1 MLLRVVA
8 SEFTPHSKRLVKSPA
23 NYNNQHLA
31 CMNCFTQVL
40 CVRTADGIWHFAP
53 FLLWATITKTTT
65 KQEISKR
72 VKPTAL
78 QIAQHKLKQRQ
89 QQQPHSPFTFQHGI
103 ATLHLQHNNFERLK
117 LSLLS
122 ELCHC
127 VDPTG
132 RIGSK
137 LMSLKWSL
145 NMRVCMKSHV

>member
-8 SEFTPHSKRLVKSPA
+8 SEFTPHSKRLAKSPA

-31 CMNCFTQVL
+31 CMNCFTQVV

-89 QQQPHSPFTFQHGI
+89 QQQQRDCVEIS
-103 ATLHLQHNNFERLK
+103 AK
-117 LSLLS
+117 AMMLL
-122 ELCHC
+122 LFM
-127 VDPTG
+127 
-132 RIGSK
+132 
-137 LMSLKWSL
+137 LLL
-145 NMRVCMKSHV
+145 